1 MSEPTRATSK
11 SRNQGG
17 RPVLASNEAK
27 TGVSLVAL
35 ATQIYPGKSNEIINR
50 GLDSLHYLDRQG
62 ASDDYD
68 HRKNVCL
75 MLREIRN
82 GAMAAVGISN
92 PRGKRYGA
100 VFDHAL
106 RIRGLDRYCGEQHA
120 VMRSLLI
127 KFAVNIEE
135 IEAWRNSLSDE
146 QRTDVSSPLL
156 ALRMWEVWK
165 AKLAQPKDESDRS
178 AGAVEDLPGNSV
190 LEILQAAS
198 DAEVTSAFRA
208 KGLNWFFQVLPNEWR
223 PQIETRAGRQLLR
236 VIQKLH
242 PNTRLKN
249 VTKLQVVR
257 SAEPP
262 PAH

>member
-1 MSEPTRATSK
+1 MSEPTHATSK

-17 RPVLASNEAK
+17 RPVLAANEAK

-35 ATQIYPGKSNEIINR
+35 ATQIYPSKSNEIINR
-50 GLDSLHYLDRQG
+50 GLDSLRYLDRQG

-100 VFDHAL
+100 IFDHAL

-156 ALRMWEVWK
+156 ALRMWEAWK
-165 AKLAQPKDESDRS
+165 AKPTQPKDESDRS
-178 AGAVEDLPGNSV
+178 GGALEDSPVNPV
-190 LEILQAAS
+190 LATLQAGS
-198 DAEVTSAFRA
+198 DAEVTSALRA
-208 KGLNWFFQVLPNEWR
+208 MGLNWFLQRQPDEWR
-223 PQIETRAGRQLLR
+223 PQIQTRAGGQVLR
-236 VIQKLH
+236 VVQKRH

-249 VTKLQVVR
+249 VTKLQVLR

-262 PAH
+262 TAH